1 VKRISLVLLV
11 LLGGTLSGLYYF
23 WHQATKLPDWYR
35 EDAAQPPIATPQTKA
50 NIQQKI
56 QAQIQQSLIAESPNP
71 SSPNPSSPNPSSPN
85 PSSPNP
91 NRSNP
96 SSSKTP
102 DKADSTVK
110 VQLNQDELNDV
121 LVSKIVEKN
130 RISALPASIKS
141 VHTAVENNTLKTGA
155 VIDLKELKNSNL
167 GSQEKAFLEQATQRI
182 PGLGDRKVYI
192 GIEGKPRVK
201 DGKMQFDDQMRLH
214 IGNLSLT
221 VAELADRLG
230 VPPEKVKERLKLELQ
245 LQNLNVNDIE
255 LQNGTAILRGSVAPS
270 PTP

>member
-1 VKRISLVLLV
+1 MKRISLVLLV

-35 EDAAQPPIATPQTKA
+35 EDAAQPPIATPQTTA

-71 SSPNPSSPNPSSPN
+71 SSPNPSSSNPGSPNPNSPN
-85 PSSPNP
+85 PSS
-91 NRSNP
+91 SNP
-96 SSSKTP
+96 SSSRTP
-102 DKADSTVK
+102 DKADKTVK

-155 VIDLKELKNSNL
+155 VVDLKELKNSNL

-192 GIEGKPRVK
+192 GIEGKPRVQ
-201 DGKMQFDDQMRLH
+201 DGKMQFDDQMRVH
-214 IGNLSLT
+214 VGNLSLT